1 MTDFKSVIPIRKY
14 EFKNNNGLITVL
26 YKKEKPGFIEKLFFK
41 KHLSKPYK
49 IDLDEIGSFI
59 WLLCDGTKNINEITK
74 EASERFGEK
83 IEPVVE
89 RVELFIKQ
97 MHKNNLVALYEKA

>member
-1 MTDFKSVIPIRKY
+1 MTDFKNVIPVKQC
-14 EFKNNNGLITVL
+14 EFTNNNGLVTVL
-26 YKKEKPGFIEKLFFK
+26 YKKEKPGFIEKLFLK
-41 KHLSKPYK
+41 KRLSKPYK

-59 WLLCDGTKNINEITK
+59 WLLCDGTKNIKEITE
-74 EASERFGEK
+74 EASGHFGEK

-97 MHKNNLVALYEKA
+97 MHKNKLVSLYEKA